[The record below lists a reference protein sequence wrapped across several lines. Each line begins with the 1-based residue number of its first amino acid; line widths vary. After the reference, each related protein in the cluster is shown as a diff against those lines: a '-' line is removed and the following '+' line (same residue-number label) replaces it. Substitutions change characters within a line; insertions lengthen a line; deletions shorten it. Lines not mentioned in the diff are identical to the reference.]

1 MAPASIGTSG
11 PRAADL
17 TPGKPA
23 RAPNGA
29 SPETARLLR
38 IATYASVGTAV
49 VLIVAKLVA
58 WLMTG
63 SVSVLA
69 SLVDSTMDAG
79 ASLVNLFAVHWS
91 LMPPD
96 RDHRFGHGKAEAL
109 AALGQATFIAGSAG
123 FLALEAMDRLLHPR
137 PLDDLGVGFAVI
149 GLAIAA
155 TLALLTFQRYVI
167 RRTGSTAIRADA
179 LHYATDLATN
189 LATLAALTLAWAGW
203 PGVDPLFGLGIG
215 AYVFYSA
222 VQIGREAVELLMDKE
237 LPEEQRRHIAELARS
252 VPGVQGVH
260 GLRTRK
266 SGQSLIVQLHLELDD
281 QMPLAQA
288 HDIALDTEAAIRAHY
303 PDSDITIHEDPAS
316 LGEELEDITDEEKR
330 ERARL
335 NQGLETM
342 GPSSTQ

>member
-1 MAPASIGTSG
+1 MVSGSIDNNSANAARESTSG
-11 PRAADL
+11 
-17 TPGKPA
+17 PA
-23 RAPNGA
+23 RAPYGA
-29 SPETARLLR
+29 SAQSARLLR

-155 TLALLTFQRYVI
+155 TLALLAFQRYVI

-189 LATLAALTLAWAGW
+189 LATLVALTLAWAGW

-222 VQIGREAVELLMDKE
+222 VQIGREAVELLMDRE
-237 LPEEQRRHIAELARS
+237 LPEDQRRHIADLARS

-281 QMPLAQA
+281 RMPLAEA

-303 PDSDITIHEDPAS
+303 PDSDITIHQDPAS

-335 NQGLETM
+335 DEGIKAPW
-342 GPSSTQ
+342 PSSTQ